1 MSESEG
7 TMTRHDFDR
16 LVIETGTSTARSSR
30 PATPTQVSY

>member
-30 PATPTQVSY
+30 PTMPTQVPH